1 MVLEAR
7 WLQHH
12 MASIAKTLKKNIGFF
27 KVFGTSASFAC
38 CIVGLIFGYIFGLI
52 FVSFGGPKSPKNQ
65 SKIDPIGTWKKDAML
80 DGFWMALG
88 SIFGAFG
95 KHLGEQNG
103 AKLALTS
110 EGNRCQDDVEK

>member
-12 MASIAKTLKKNIGFF
+12 MANIAKTLNIQFVF
-27 KVFGTSASFAC
+27 LKVFGTSASFAC
-38 CIVGLIFGYIFGLI
+38 CIVGLIFGYIVGLI
-52 FVSFGGPKSPKNQ
+52 FVGFGGPKSQTNQ

-88 SIFGAFG
+88 SIFGGFWDQA
-95 KHLGEQNG
+95 GEQNG
-103 AKLALTS
+103 AKLVLKS
-110 EGNRCQDDVEK
+110 EGNRYQDDVKK